1 MEYRRVGNKIIARM
15 DAGEELV
22 EKLTELTAAE

>member
-15 DAGEELV
+15 DTGEELV